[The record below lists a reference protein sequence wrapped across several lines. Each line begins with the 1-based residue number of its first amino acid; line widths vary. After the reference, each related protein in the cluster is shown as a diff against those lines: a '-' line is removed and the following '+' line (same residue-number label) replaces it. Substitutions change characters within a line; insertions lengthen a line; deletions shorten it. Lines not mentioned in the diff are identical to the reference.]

1 MMNKAAKVIPYPA
14 EEQTV
19 IVKRSYLER
28 LENLLL
34 HATWE
39 NIQLRRSYNEVIT
52 KGHYVAPD
60 GTVTR

>member
-1 MMNKAAKVIPYPA
+1 MMNQSAKVIPLPI

-19 IVKRSYLER
+19 TVKRSYLER

-39 NIQLRRSYNEVIT
+39 NVELRRAYDKAARGN
-52 KGHYVAPD
+52 GYMAPD
-60 GTVTR
+60 GTMAM